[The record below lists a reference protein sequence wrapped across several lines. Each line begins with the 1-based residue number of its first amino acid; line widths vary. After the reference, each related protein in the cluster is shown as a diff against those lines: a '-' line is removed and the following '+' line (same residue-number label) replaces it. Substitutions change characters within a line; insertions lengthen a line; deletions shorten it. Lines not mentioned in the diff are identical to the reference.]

1 MLKGACPLST
11 GSWSESKLHKFKKQ
25 HTWLRLK
32 ISKTNLLVLPR
43 FFMFKIIGP
52 SEILTKI
59 KNILTHGSVAQAGL
73 IDEENWR

>member
-1 MLKGACPLST
+1 MLKGACPQAVDRNQNCT
-11 GSWSESKLHKFKKQ
+11 N
-25 HTWLRLK
+25 LRSS
-32 ISKTNLLVLPR
+32 IYMVAFENSKTNLLVLPR

-59 KNILTHGSVAQAGL
+59 KNILTHWSVAQAGL

>member
-1 MLKGACPLST
+1 MVAF
-11 GSWSESKLHKFKKQ
+11 EN
-25 HTWLRLK
+25 
-32 ISKTNLLVLPR
+32 SKTNLLVLPR

-59 KNILTHGSVAQAGL
+59 KNILTHWSVAQAGL